1 MKKEKNTAQNPD
13 LSESWWNKTRALI
26 IDDEKPVRSVIRDML
41 ETQGYI
47 VDDAP
52 DGETGM
58 EKFRVQPADL
68 VITDIIMLQK
78 GGFEV
83 IWDLRKEYPEV
94 KIIAIS
100 GGGLI
105 DKQDVLRSAERM
117 GAHCCLQKPFDV
129 EELISAIKSLGF

>member
-1 MKKEKNTAQNPD
+1 MKKGTKAKQPD

-26 IDDEKPVRSVIRDML
+26 IDDERPVRAVIRDIL

-52 DGETGM
+52 DGATGM

-105 DKQDVLRSAERM
+105 DKKDVLRSAERM
-117 GAHCCLQKPFDV
+117 GAHCCLQKPFDA
-129 EELISAIKSLGF
+129 EELIKALKSLGF

>member
-1 MKKEKNTAQNPD
+1 MA
-13 LSESWWNKTRALI
+13 RALV
-26 IDDEKPVRSVIRDML
+26 IDDEKPVRVVVRDIL
-41 ETQGYI
+41 ESHGYA

-52 DGETGM
+52 DGATGM
-58 EKFRVQPADL
+58 DMFRSKPADV

-83 IWDLRKEYPEV
+83 IWAIRKEFPNV

-105 DKQDVLRSAERM
+105 DKKDVLKSAQKM
-117 GAHCCLQKPFDV
+117 GADSCLAKPFDA
-129 EELISAIKSLGF
+129 EELMVVLKDLGV